1 VFVVEKF
8 IGKIC
13 LVIVL
18 SVIKRFCLFV
28 IVVVNKENT
37 LLNHLL
43 NILIWSE
50 NMDLNDKTI
59 EELKSLA
66 YDELRK
72 LELCKNNL
80 HFLNQKIAEKE
91 QEKVE

>member
-1 VFVVEKF
+1 
-8 IGKIC
+8 
-13 LVIVL
+13 
-18 SVIKRFCLFV
+18 
-28 IVVVNKENT
+28 
-37 LLNHLL
+37 
-43 NILIWSE
+43 
-50 NMDLNDKTI
+50 MDLNDKTI

-91 QEKVE
+91 QGEIKK